1 MRLVKPK
8 FEIINRDNTTYLKSK
23 TVFINRYIHPEDGEE
38 EEYNPLERYC
48 LNKHSKVKDDGDNY
62 YITTSIE
69 VLVENG
75 WESDLKYICDPT
87 KYHEKRLTVKFI
99 CSNNFYNLLTSKYWY
114 IVRNFSISKD
124 TNIEDEELIFII
136 PCWLDIPE
144 GKAYWHD
151 GINYRVGATEEN
163 PFGESVNPKAWFNK
177 ESNCVEVH
185 DYIQAL
191 DNAEKAYFRL
201 MSAWENRVTD
211 RRYVTGFK
219 GNPWTPQ
226 QARAI
231 LPNSLKTE
239 LVMTGF
245 ESNWKKL
252 FNVVKDEELKE
263 LLDPLKEEFIKN
275 NYYINE

>member
-8 FEIINRDNTTYLKSK
+8 FEIINRDNTIYLKSK

-69 VLVENG
+69 VLLENG

-114 IVRNFSISKD
+114 IVRNFNINKNLEIDTKD
-124 TNIEDEELIFII
+124 NELTFII

-144 GKAYWHD
+144 DTYSLGKLRSKNNPERTCMVEISENNRAYNVESPIGKFLHVLD
-151 GINYRVGATEEN
+151 YSSDRYMELINEGW
-163 PFGESVNPKAWFNK
+163 K
-177 ESNCVEVH
+177 
-185 DYIQAL
+185 
-191 DNAEKAYFRL
+191 
-201 MSAWENRVTD
+201 
-211 RRYVTGFK
+211 
-219 GNPWTPQ
+219 PQ
-226 QARAI
+226 EARAV
-231 LPNSLKTE
+231 LPNALKTE

-245 ESNWKKL
+245 ESDWKKL

-275 NYYINE
+275 NYIK

>member
-8 FEIINRDNTTYLKSK
+8 FEIINRDNTIYLKSK

-114 IVRNFSISKD
+114 IVRNFSINKNPETGAKD
-124 TNIEDEELIFII
+124 NELTFII
-136 PCWLDIPE
+136 PHWLPNIKLEGKYVWNCFFGIDTYGPSKECYNSREEYLRRKDSDFLESSPE
-144 GKAYWHD
+144 GLFILSLLNFEFTY
-151 GINYRVGATEEN
+151 
-163 PFGESVNPKAWFNK
+163 K
-177 ESNCVEVH
+177 E
-185 DYIQAL
+185 
-191 DNAEKAYFRL
+191 L
-201 MSAWENRVTD
+201 MKIKPVKVTC
-211 RRYVTGFK
+211 G
-219 GNPWTPQ
+219 
-226 QARAI
+226 I
-231 LPNSLKTE
+231 LPNSLKIE
-239 LVMTGF
+239 LLISGF
-245 ESNWKKL
+245 ESDWKKL

-263 LLDPLKEEFIKN
+263 LLDPLEEEFIKN
-275 NYYINE
+275 N

>member
-1 MRLVKPK
+1 MKLIKPK
-8 FEIINRDNTTYLKSK
+8 FEIINRDNTIYLKSK

-38 EEYNPLERYC
+38 EEYNPLERYY

-114 IVRNFSISKD
+114 IVRNFSINKNFETSTKD
-124 TNIEDEELIFII
+124 NELTFII
-136 PCWLDIPE
+136 PYWLYYSKQHFTSKDDPSCSIRTDLSE
-144 GKAYWHD
+144 NEYLVDLLLDAEDTYNYLVKYYKWDLQKA
-151 GINYRVGATEEN
+151 R
-163 PFGESVNPKAWFNK
+163 S
-177 ESNCVEVH
+177 
-185 DYIQAL
+185 
-191 DNAEKAYFRL
+191 
-201 MSAWENRVTD
+201 
-211 RRYVTGFK
+211 
-219 GNPWTPQ
+219 
-226 QARAI
+226 I

-239 LVMTGF
+239 LGMTGF
-245 ESNWKKL
+245 ESDWKKL

-263 LLDPLKEEFIKN
+263 LLDPLEEEFIKN